1 MPILRDEPVARHGWW
16 RVGGPLDRFVIADA
30 SDELVQARR
39 VGGPLLVL
47 GNGSNLLAPESGVRG
62 TAVRLGAAFRVLE
75 LVSDDGDAVRM
86 RIGAGLPNA
95 MLLARLAR
103 LGLGGAGSLTAV
115 TASGTSRRASR
126 TTCRGGRPLSRSSTA
141 SASIRGSRAA
151 SRTIHITVAFVTS
164 GRTLLSAATGRVYRV
179 DSLLS

>member
-1 MPILRDEPVARHGWW
+1 M
-16 RVGGPLDRFVIADA
+16 
-30 SDELVQARR
+30 
-39 VGGPLLVL
+39 
-47 GNGSNLLAPESGVRG
+47 
-62 TAVRLGAAFRVLE
+62 
-75 LVSDDGDAVRM
+75 SDDGDAVRM

-95 MLLARLAR
+95 VLLARLAR

-115 TASGTSRRASR
+115 PASRTSRRASR
-126 TTCRGGRPLSRSSTA
+126 TTSRGGRPLSRSSTA

-151 SRTIHITVAFVTS
+151 SRTIPITVAFVTS